1 MTFPFRSTQQPPI
14 ESYFQEHFSDESLK
28 REAQRA
34 GVLSALFLFST
45 VMLAL
50 LQPFLRADNLMYL
63 PGPIMLTVAPYLVGM
78 GIYEWGIRRLFRQQL
93 ERHQDLPTFFKFAN
107 ATFEITSISFILLIV
122 SRHLGDPLLVLN
134 SPLAYIYLFFIILST
149 LRLNLWL
156 SAYTGFIAGAE
167 FIGVYFLIAKP
178 GLVEPYLEI
187 DMFLHLPLMF
197 IAKGGLLILAGMAAG
212 YVSRQIRQSITDT
225 IRATETEQ
233 QAVTLFG
240 QQVSPEI
247 ARAVLEQKGNYQSHR
262 MRVAVM
268 FLDIRDFTKYA
279 SHETPEDVM
288 AYQNTFFGIII
299 RIVEQYGGVVNQFL
313 GDGCMIT
320 FGAPVEVDNPAEV
333 AVEAGFTILK
343 EIRKAV
349 NDELMIPTTIGIG
362 IHLGDAVVGNIG
374 TETRQQYSVTGN
386 VVILAAR
393 IEQLNKP
400 FHTQFLVSREVYES
414 LTNPPE
420 TVRALGP
427 TVIKGVDEEIELYQL
442 F

>member
-1 MTFPFRSTQQPPI
+1 MQKPPI
-14 ESYFQEHFSDESLK
+14 ESYFREHFSDESLK

-34 GVLSALFLFST
+34 GVLSAMFLFAT
-45 VMLAL
+45 VVLAILHPL
-50 LQPFLRADNLMYL
+50 LRNDNLISI
-63 PGPIMLTVAPYLVGM
+63 PSPVMLTVIPYLVGM
-78 GIYEWGIRRLFRQQL
+78 GGYEWGIRRLFTQQL
-93 ERHQDLPTFFKFAN
+93 KRHQDIPTFFKFAN
-107 ATFEITSISFILLIV
+107 ATFEISSISFIILIV
-122 SRHLGDPLLVLN
+122 SRHLSDRLLALD
-134 SPLAYIYLFFIILST
+134 SPLTYIYLFFIILST
-149 LRLNLWL
+149 LRLNFWL
-156 SAYTGFIAGAE
+156 SVYTGAIAGAE
-167 FIGVYFLIAKP
+167 YIGLYFLIA
-178 GLVEPYLEI
+178 GSVSEPYREI
-187 DMFLHLPLMF
+187 DLFVHLPLMF
-197 IAKGGLLILAGMAAG
+197 IIKGGLLIMAGLAAG
-212 YVSRQIRQSITDT
+212 YVSRQIRLSITDT

-233 QAVTLFG
+233 NAVTLFG
-240 QQVSPEI
+240 QQVSPQI

-268 FLDIRDFTKYA
+268 FLDIRDFTNYA
-279 SHETPEDVM
+279 THQAPEDVM

-320 FGAPVEVDNPAEV
+320 FGAPVEVENPAEV
-333 AVEAGFTILK
+333 AVEAGFTILR

-349 NDELMIPTTIGIG
+349 TDELMIPTAIGIG

-400 FHTQFLVSREVYES
+400 FKTQFLVSREVYES
-414 LTNPPE
+414 LTMPPE
-420 TVRALGP
+420 TARALGP

>member
-1 MTFPFRSTQQPPI
+1 MTFPFRAAQQPPI
-14 ESYFQEHFSDESLK
+14 ASYFQEHFSDESLK

-34 GVLSALFLFST
+34 GVLSALFLFT
-45 VMLAL
+45 IVVLAL
-50 LQPFLRADNLMYL
+50 LQPFLRDDNLIYL
-63 PGPIMLTVAPYLVGM
+63 PGPIMRTVAPYLVGM
-78 GIYEWGIRRLFRQQL
+78 SIYELGIRRLFRQQL
-93 ERHQDLPTFFKFAN
+93 DRHQDLPTFFKYAN
-107 ATFEITSISFILLIV
+107 ATFEITSITFILLLV
-122 SRHLGDPLLVLN
+122 SRHLGDSLLVLN
-134 SPLAYIYLFFIILST
+134 SPLAFTYLFFIILST
-149 LRLNLWL
+149 LRLNVWL
-156 SAYTGFIAGAE
+156 SVYTGCIAGAE
-167 FIGVYFLIAKP
+167 FIGVYFLIEQP
-178 GLVEPYLEI
+178 SLVEPYREI
-187 DMFLHLPLMF
+187 DMFVHLPLMF
-197 IAKGGLLILAGMAAG
+197 IAKGGLLMMAGLASG
-212 YVSRQIRQSITDT
+212 YVSRQIRQSIADT

-233 QAVTLFG
+233 QAVALFG

-247 ARAVLEQKGNYQSHR
+247 ARAVLEQKGKYQSHR

-288 AYQNTFFGIII
+288 VYQNTFFGIII

-320 FGAPVEVDNPAEV
+320 FGAPVEVINPAEV

-349 NDELMIPTTIGIG
+349 NDEQMIPTTIGIG

-400 FHTQFLVSREVYES
+400 FKTQFLVSREVYDS
-414 LTNPPE
+414 LTEPPV
-420 TVRALGP
+420 TARALGP
-427 TVIKGVDEEIELYQL
+427 TLIKGVDEEIDLYQL